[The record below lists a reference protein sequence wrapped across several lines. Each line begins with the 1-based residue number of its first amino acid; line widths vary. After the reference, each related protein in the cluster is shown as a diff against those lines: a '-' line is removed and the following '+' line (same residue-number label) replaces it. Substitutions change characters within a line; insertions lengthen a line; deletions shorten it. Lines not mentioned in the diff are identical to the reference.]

1 MPHLS
6 FFSAAGRSVARG
18 RSVCRPFSSPPS
30 RSRRLSRYTR
40 TAWWNNCR
48 PPHRRRTSHGML
60 GVGCVQPLPL
70 LLMLVALRAPSTP
83 PRSCVAAVE
92 RIPRHRDEARAHAP
106 PARYPR
112 GRRRRR
118 RRCHDGPLIA
128 TTLEDPAVAAV
139 SAAVSGLIAIGW
151 RPHSLLLQL
160 PPPHLALAQGAHREV
175 RRERAL
181 HLWRDR
187 RAQRRWRATK
197 GGLGATLPR
206 SRPRVRPRLWRQR
219 AMQEVVPAEQ
229 RCDVLEHI
237 CGDRAALTARGAPRR
252 RRECVT
258 ICHCHRGGGCIGGKG
273 VGGWR
278 RLEEELRWRLMS
290 PDHRRR
296 HAEARLV
303 AQRAKRRRQRR
314 GARAPRPSVGVA
326 HPDRVRW
333 RSSSRG
339 CVPPQERLQ
348 YDK

>member
-1 MPHLS
+1 
-6 FFSAAGRSVARG
+6 
-18 RSVCRPFSSPPS
+18 
-30 RSRRLSRYTR
+30 
-40 TAWWNNCR
+40 
-48 PPHRRRTSHGML
+48 
-60 GVGCVQPLPL
+60 
-70 LLMLVALRAPSTP
+70 MLVALRAPSTP

-92 RIPRHRDEARAHAP
+92 RIPRHRDEARAHAAS
-106 PARYPR
+106 ARDP

-128 TTLEDPAVAAV
+128 TTPEDPPSLPCLRPSLPDRHRPRRTPCCSSSHRRTWRSRRALTEASAANARHPGRQARAAV
-139 SAAVSGLIAIGW
+139 VA
-151 RPHSLLLQL
+151 RHK
-160 PPPHLALAQGAHREV
+160 
-175 RRERAL
+175 
-181 HLWRDR
+181 R
-187 RAQRRWRATK
+187 RAEVT
-197 GGLGATLPR
+197 P
-206 SRPRVRPRLWRQR
+206 SRPRGATALWRQR

-339 CVPPQERLQ
+339 CVPPPQDRGEATE
-348 YDK
+348 